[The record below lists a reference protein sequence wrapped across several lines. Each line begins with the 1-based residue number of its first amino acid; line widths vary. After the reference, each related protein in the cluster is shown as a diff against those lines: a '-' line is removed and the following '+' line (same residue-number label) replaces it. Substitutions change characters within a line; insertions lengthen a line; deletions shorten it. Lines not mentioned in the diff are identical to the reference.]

1 MMYTCLVTGND
12 SDRILW
18 LRWCLPGFSKD
29 AFFLV
34 MFYFTGHVLVQLYHW
49 MDPARGQA
57 QCLFPHCCIPSTCD
71 HIS

>member
-1 MMYTCLVTGND
+1 MMHTCLITSDD

-34 MFYFTGHVLVQLYHW
+34 MFYFTGHVFV
-49 MDPARGQA
+49 
-57 QCLFPHCCIPSTCD
+57 
-71 HIS
+71 